1 MAKPKTATALV
12 TVIAKTPILA
22 DGELVKIGEQV
33 ELSQKDVEA
42 LLAQDPPGVELISAP
57 SA

>member
-1 MAKPKTATALV
+1 MAKSKTAPTLV

-33 ELSQKDVEA
+33 ELDQKDVDV
-42 LLAQDPPGVELISAP
+42 LLAQDPPGVELIAGP
-57 SA
+57 AA

>member
-1 MAKPKTATALV
+1 MAKPKTATTLV

-33 ELSQKDVEA
+33 ELSQKDVDA
-42 LLAQDPPGVELISAP
+42 LLAQDPPGVELIS
-57 SA
+57 SAAA